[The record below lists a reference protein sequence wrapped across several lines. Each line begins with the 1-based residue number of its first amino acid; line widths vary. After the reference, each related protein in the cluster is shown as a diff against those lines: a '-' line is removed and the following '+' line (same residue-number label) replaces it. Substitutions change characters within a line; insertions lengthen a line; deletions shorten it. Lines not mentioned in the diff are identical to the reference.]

1 MEGSGSDRDNRI
13 RSIQTSDPQKLSAFQ
28 TGKNRQYTQVR
39 SGSFHACY
47 SEVNLEGVQLFS
59 ENINVGARIQATP
72 DPRFVPYAAVLPNG
86 SNGNFCGFQLPE
98 NPFLQATG
106 GEWDVTFSNHL
117 HYVSAAFNREYFQN
131 YYAQITAQDVPYE
144 WLMSRMVSTL
154 PQALSCFR
162 NGSKQILYLTSQNPN
177 YLNYPAVLKY
187 LSDLPFKLI
196 FDALGPTLHKQEK
209 IKPLSK
215 RLRGVRKSL
224 EYIEAN
230 PKKMLTVPEVCAVSG
245 LSERSLQYGF
255 QELLGMTPVKYLR
268 LVRLN
273 GSHQDLLAAQADSN
287 QKVVDIALKWGFVE
301 LGRFAREYQMLY
313 NELPS
318 QTLRQA

>member
-1 MEGSGSDRDNRI
+1 MEGSGTDLNSRI

-28 TGKNRQYTQVR
+28 TGKNRQYTQIN
-39 SGSFHACY
+39 SGSFRACY
-47 SEVNLEGVQLFS
+47 SEINLQGVQIFS

-72 DPRFVPYAAVLPNG
+72 HSQFVPFGALIPSG
-86 SNGNFCGFQLPE
+86 SQGNFCGFELTDA
-98 NPFLQATG
+98 PFLQATG
-106 GEWDVTFSNHL
+106 GEWDINFSNHL
-117 HYVSAAFNREYFQN
+117 NYVCTAFDADDFHK
-131 YYAQITAQDVPYE
+131 YYSLLTAKEVPHQ
-144 WLMSRMVSTL
+144 WLMSRMVTTDTK
-154 PQALSCFR
+154 ALAYFR
-162 NGSKQILYLTSQNPN
+162 NGCKQVLHIISQNPG
-177 YLNYPAVLKY
+177 YLKYPSVLKY
-187 LSDLPFKLI
+187 MSDLPFKLV
-196 FDALGPTLHKQEK
+196 FDALQPTQNKPEK

-215 RLRGVRKSL
+215 RLRGVRRSL
-224 EYIEAN
+224 EYIEASPN
-230 PKKMLTVPEVCAVSG
+230 KMLTVPEVCAVSG

>member
-1 MEGSGSDRDNRI
+1 MDDCDFPVQRRI
-13 RSIQTSDPQKLSAFQ
+13 RSIQTADPCRLSEFQ
-28 TGKNRQYTQVR
+28 SGKNRQYTQVS
-39 SGSFHACY
+39 SGNFRGCY

-59 ENINVGARIQATP
+59 ESINVGARIQATP
-72 DPRFVPYAAVLPNG
+72 DNHYVPYAAVLPSG
-86 SNGNFCGFQLPE
+86 SDGNFCGFHLPE
-98 NPFLQATG
+98 TPFLQATG

-117 HYVSAAFNREYFQN
+117 HYVSAAFNHKYFRE
-131 YYAQITAQDVPYE
+131 YYAQITAQDVPSE
-144 WLMSRMVSTL
+144 WLMSRMLATK
-154 PQALSCFR
+154 PQAISCFR
-162 NGSKQILYLTSQNPN
+162 NGSKQVLHLVSQNPD

-187 LSDLPFKLI
+187 LSELPFKLI
-196 FDALGPTLHKQEK
+196 FDALLPTLESPEK

-215 RLRGVRKSL
+215 RLKGVRKSL

-230 PKKMLTVPEVCAVSG
+230 PQKFLTVPEVCALSG

-268 LVRLN
+268 LMRLN
-273 GSHQDLLAAQADSN
+273 GTHKDLLQAEPGSK
-287 QKVVDIALKWGFVE
+287 QRVVDIALKWGFVE

-318 QTLRQA
+318 QTLRHA

>member
-1 MEGSGSDRDNRI
+1 MEGSCTNLDSRI
-13 RSIQTSDPQKLSAFQ
+13 RSIETSDPQQLSAFQ
-28 TGKNRQYTQVR
+28 SGKGRQYTQIR
-39 SGSFHACY
+39 AGDFRACY
-47 SEVNLEGVQLFS
+47 TEINLDGVQLFS
-59 ENINVGARIQATP
+59 EKLNVGTRIQGAP
-72 DPRFVPYAAVLPNG
+72 DSRFVPFGAIMPN
-86 SNGNFCGFQLPE
+86 NTQGNFCGFSLPE
-98 NPFLQATG
+98 APFIQATG
-106 GEWDVTFSNHL
+106 GVWDVTILNHL
-117 HYVSAAFNREYFQN
+117 DYVSSAFNAEYFHS
-131 YYAQITAQDVPYE
+131 YYEKIMATEVPKD
-144 WLMSRMVSTL
+144 WIMSRLVVTDSDALTL
-154 PQALSCFR
+154 YR
-162 NGSKQILYLTSQNPN
+162 NGLKHVLYLVAQNPD
-177 YLNYPAVLKY
+177 YLIYPAVLKY